1 LAGILGD
8 PRESLNVGAA
18 IGRLEEE
25 GWRLKAEG
33 GRWRAGG
40 GRRKE
45 EGLGL
50 EEEGGQLANCGWA
63 ARDGVMEHGARGNA
77 CGASFWSR
85 LPLVAGSRHTFEKR
99 EVRRFV

>member
-33 GRWRAGG
+33 
-40 GRRKE
+40 
-45 EGLGL
+45 
-50 EEEGGQLANCGWA
+50 
-63 ARDGVMEHGARGNA
+63 
-77 CGASFWSR
+77 
-85 LPLVAGSRHTFEKR
+85 
-99 EVRRFV
+99 